1 MKVILDSGG
10 VTAVALDRT
19 ILKALLKKG
28 AWPPLVPAAV
38 LVESLT
44 GDHRRDHHA
53 NRVLRLCTIRAL
65 EEIIARHAALLRYRS
80 GRGDISAV
88 DAIVAATADHAGGGV
103 VWTSDPDDLHAL
115 AANTIHPVRVAK
127 V

>member
-1 MKVILDSGG
+1 MRVILDSGG
-10 VTAVALDRT
+10 VTAAALNRE
-19 ILKALLKKG
+19 ILTSLLKKG

-44 GDHRRDHHA
+44 GDHRRDHQT
-53 NRVLRLCTIRAL
+53 NRVLRLCKIRPV

-80 GRGDISAV
+80 RRADISAV

-103 VWTSDPDDLHAL
+103 VWTSDPKDLYAL
-115 AANTIHPVRVAK
+115 AANTIHRVKVAK